1 MGKVKTR
8 FGKYQ
13 IITMIALVTALL
25 FNPMVVEILDEYF
38 KWGYT
43 VISVVSTVW
52 VLGYLLKK
60 VLTPE
65 PTNYTPKK
73 KTKSQPVFLED

>member
-1 MGKVKTR
+1 MTH
-8 FGKYQ
+8 FNKYQ
-13 IITMIALVTALL
+13 KITMGALIGALL

-43 VISVVSTVW
+43 VISLACTAW

-65 PTNYTPKK
+65 KVNIPKK
-73 KTKSQPVFLED
+73 KKKSSPVFIDEA